1 MGPPSEAPE
10 LSHRRV
16 RCHFFPF
23 NRKRR
28 NKKMRRDLLLA
39 RVAVVWGG
47 LFLLAST
54 ASAQAQAPAQ
64 ISPAQKSDDK
74 SPQTPSNVPLS
85 KKLNESDGVI
95 TPPHGVDPDIHRDP
109 PAKTGDK
116 MPVIVPPGEP
126 GGDQS
131 VQPK

>member
-1 MGPPSEAPE
+1 MRPRGEIPE
-10 LSHRRV
+10 LSHRRP
-16 RCHFFPF
+16 RWHFFPF
-23 NRKRR
+23 TKKRR
-28 NKKMRRDLLLA
+28 SKKMRRDLLLA
-39 RVAVVWGG
+39 RIAVVSGG
-47 LFLLAST
+47 LLIT
-54 ASAQAQAPAQ
+54 AFTACAQAQTPAQ
-64 ISPAQKSDDK
+64 MTPAQKSDDK
-74 SPQTPSNVPLS
+74 SAQNSRDVPLS
-85 KKLNESDGVI
+85 KKLNETDGVI